1 MAAGLLRK
9 KAISEQCRFEARGEV
24 VREWVERG
32 RGGGGWVFGAVVIL
46 GEVAYRLLEYSGIS
60 MILIGKIVTW
70 I

>member
-1 MAAGLLRK
+1 MAFGSA
-9 KAISEQCRFEARGEV
+9 EV
-24 VREWVERG
+24 GREWVERG